1 MAGRNNG
8 AGGEMASQVELKSF
22 SVGPMDNNVYI
33 LIDTDTRASI
43 LFDAPVNANRIL
55 AALEGTNLQYILFT
69 HADGDH
75 VEALQ
80 DVKQATAAPVG
91 IDARE
96 AFRLPLEPD
105 LEIHDGDVFHF
116 GNSQVRAISTPGH
129 SPGGVSFLADGI
141 LIAGDTLFP
150 GGPGNTQ
157 RPDGDFKEIIENIRS
172 KLFTL
177 PDDTKVYPGHGKPT
191 TIGAERPHLPEW
203 IQRGS

>member
-1 MAGRNNG
+1 
-8 AGGEMASQVELKSF
+8 MASHVELKSF

-33 LIDTDTRASI
+33 LVDADTRESI
-43 LFDAPVNANRIL
+43 LFDAPVDGDRIL
-55 AALEGTNLQYILFT
+55 AALEGTNLQFILFT

-75 VEALQ
+75 IEALQ
-80 DVKQATAAPVG
+80 DVKEATAAPVG
-91 IDARE
+91 IDPRE
-96 AFRLPLEPD
+96 ASRLPLEPD
-105 LEIHDGDVFHF
+105 FEIHDGDVFRF

-129 SPGGVSFLADGI
+129 SPGGTSFLTDGI

-150 GGPGNTQ
+150 GGPGSTQ
-157 RPDGDFKEIIENIRS
+157 RPDGDFKEIIENIQS

-191 TIGAERPHLPEW
+191 TIGAERPHIQEW

>member
-1 MAGRNNG
+1 
-8 AGGEMASQVELKSF
+8 MASQVELKTF

-33 LIDTDTRASI
+33 LVDAETRDSI
-43 LFDAPVNANRIL
+43 LFDAPVDSNRIL
-55 AALEGTNLQYILFT
+55 DALEGTNLQYILFT

-80 DVKQATAAPVG
+80 DVKEATSVPVG

-96 AFRLPLEPD
+96 APRLPLEPD
-105 LEIHDGDVFHF
+105 FEIHDGDVFRF
-116 GNSQVRAISTPGH
+116 GSSEVRAISTPGH
-129 SPGGVSFLADGI
+129 SPGGVSFLTDGI

-157 RPDGDFKEIIENIRS
+157 RPDGDFRAIIENIRS

-177 PDDTKVYPGHGKPT
+177 PDDTRVYPGHGKPT
-191 TIGAERPHLPEW
+191 TIGAERPHLQEW

>member
-1 MAGRNNG
+1 
-8 AGGEMASQVELKSF
+8 MASQVELKSF

-33 LIDTDTRASI
+33 LVDPETRASI
-43 LFDAPVNANRIL
+43 LFDAPVDAEQIL
-55 AALEGTNLQYILFT
+55 AQLEGTDLQYILFT

-80 DVKQATAAPVG
+80 EVKAATSAPVG
-91 IDARE
+91 IDPRE
-96 AFRLPLEPD
+96 AARLPLEPD
-105 LEIHDGDVFHF
+105 FEIHDGDVFRF
-116 GNSQVRAISTPGH
+116 GNSEVRAISTPGH
-129 SPGGVSFLADGI
+129 SPGGVSFLAGDV

-157 RPDGDFKEIIENIRS
+157 RPDGSFQAIIENIKS

-177 PDDTKVYPGHGKPT
+177 PDDTRVYPGHGKST
-191 TIGAERPHLPEW
+191 TIGAERPHLQEW